1 MKTLGKYTKTFGT
14 KMRWFRLRIMFLWGL
29 LFRQSTAQNSSGRV
43 QQKIRRDTVEKLSEK
58 LALVLFKDHAAV
70 RRQSFGNCIKPFQ

>member
-1 MKTLGKYTKTFGT
+1 MALV
-14 KMRWFRLRIMFLWGL
+14 L
-29 LFRQSTAQNSSGRV
+29 LQDHVPVGSACRV